1 MVKRWKLL
9 LKIRKCR
16 EKDKLFGRKWK
27 FHNYRNY
34 VAYFR
39 YFRSAIEFLFCFYC
53 TFTVLFYSLTSL
65 SRHIPFQI
73 RFWRDSEITR
83 LDCIAHHC
91 YDRNGV
97 QERRRIAPDQPRCSA
112 IADKLRNASCQL
124 KFANC
129 QATVQKLLVR
139 QVLNKSNLWS

>member
-34 VAYFR
+34 VLSLLSFGYR
-39 YFRSAIEFLFCFYC
+39 IPLLLLLYFYC
-53 TFTVLFYSLTSL
+53 TLLQSNLVIS
-65 SRHIPFQI
+65 PFQI